1 MSKDTISK
9 NYIEKQ
15 KASHVTADILP
26 LHRRAVVFGAEEG
39 NIGGSIAAKLKEDGF
54 EVVCFCKGKLNLAT
68 DDRDLLDWGHFDTV
82 VFCNGR
88 THLAWIEDQ
97 PDEEIAEV
105 ISDSLLSSIYGARSF
120 VRGNLY
126 SPYRKQIVFIGSMA
140 YKAVLNGSS
149 PYCAAKAGLA
159 HFARCLAWELAPKGF
174 DVFCVHPS
182 NTLGT
187 PMTEETI
194 KGLMRYRGLDREEA
208 EAYWGAVLPKKQWLL
223 PENIADLVSFLVSGK
238 AEYLSGANL
247 DMAGGQR

>member
-9 NYIEKQ
+9 NYMMKQ
-15 KASHVTADILP
+15 KATHTADVLP
-26 LHRRAVVFGAEEG
+26 PNRRAVVFGAEEG
-39 NIGGSIAAKLKEDGF
+39 NIGGSIAAKLKLDGF
-54 EVVCFCKGKLNLAT
+54 EVVSFCKGTFNLNLES
-68 DDRDLLDWGHFDTV
+68 DRDLLEWGWFDTV

-97 PDEEIAEV
+97 PNEEIAEV
-105 ISDSLLSSIYGARSF
+105 ISDSLLSSIYGARDF
-120 VRGNLY
+120 VRHTLY
-126 SPYRKQIVFIGSMA
+126 NPYRKHIVFIGSMA

-159 HFARCLAWELAPKGF
+159 HFARCLAWELAPKAF

-182 NTLGT
+182 NTKGT

-194 KGLMRYRGLDREEA
+194 KGLMRYRGLDRKEA
-208 EAYWGAVLPKKQWLL
+208 EAYWGAVLPKWQWLL